1 MAKNWWKYLLTGL
14 VTGGAGYLTGWFV
27 TRKIERAKCD
37 EEVKSVVSAFT
48 AKKYS
53 KEPEKKKTWFTP
65 TEPYDESKDVFLVS
79 GENRDIFSAPK
90 QEEMSAYHKIV
101 RSYEKSEEK
110 KEVDTVH
117 KVIREDEIESIDHD
131 VYYYWPN
138 GTVMDNYNN
147 IIPEQELADTVG
159 DIYIEYFKTHPDE
172 DSVCIRN
179 TATNDEFEIIK
190 ETDMDLYPLDEDER
204 E

>member
-1 MAKNWWKYLLTGL
+1 MNNWWKYLLTGL
-14 VTGGAGYLTGWFV
+14 VTGGAGYLAGWLV
-27 TRKIERAKCD
+27 TKKLERKKCD
-37 EEVKSVVSAFT
+37 EEVQSVIEEFKGKYGPGVRS
-48 AKKYS
+48 KKLPGTVVT
-53 KEPEKKKTWFTP
+53 KE
-65 TEPYDESKDVFLVS
+65 YDRSNDMPLMS
-79 GENRDIFSAPK
+79 CENRDIFSAPK

-101 RSYEKSEEK
+101 RTYEKPEEK

-138 GTVMDNYNN
+138 GTVMDYYNN
-147 IIPEQELADTVG
+147 IIPEQELADNVG

>member
-1 MAKNWWKYLLTGL
+1 MNNWWKYLITGL
-14 VTGGAGYLTGWFV
+14 VTGGAGYLAGWLV
-27 TRKIERAKCD
+27 TKKIERAKCD

-53 KEPEKKKTWFTP
+53 GTPKKKTIWTP
-65 TEPYDESKDVFLVS
+65 TESYDESKDVLFVS

-101 RSYEKSEEK
+101 RSYEKPEEQEEK
-110 KEVDTVH
+110 DEIH
-117 KVIREDEIESIDHD
+117 KIINEDEIESLDHD
-131 VYYYWPN
+131 VFYYWPN
-138 GTVMDNYNN
+138 GTVMDYYNN
-147 IIPEQELADTVG
+147 IIPEQELTDMVG
-159 DIYIEYFKTHPDE
+159 NLYIEYFKTHPDE

-179 TATNDEFEIIK
+179 LRTNDEFEIIK

>member
-1 MAKNWWKYLLTGL
+1 MNNWWKYLLTGL
-14 VTGGAGYLTGWFV
+14 VTGGAGYLAGWLV
-27 TRKIERAKCD
+27 TKKLERKKCD
-37 EEVKSVVSAFT
+37 EEIQSVIDEFKGKYKTKLWTPQPAIDPNKVKVPGV
-48 AKKYS
+48 Y
-53 KEPEKKKTWFTP
+53 E
-65 TEPYDESKDVFLVS
+65 
-79 GENRDIFSAPK
+79 GENRDIFYAPK

-101 RSYEKSEEK
+101 RAYEKPEEK

-117 KVIREDEIESIDHD
+117 KVIREDEIESIDHEC
-131 VYYYWPN
+131 YYYWPN
-138 GTVMDNYNN
+138 GTVMDYYNN
-147 IIPEQELADTVG
+147 IIPEQELADNVG